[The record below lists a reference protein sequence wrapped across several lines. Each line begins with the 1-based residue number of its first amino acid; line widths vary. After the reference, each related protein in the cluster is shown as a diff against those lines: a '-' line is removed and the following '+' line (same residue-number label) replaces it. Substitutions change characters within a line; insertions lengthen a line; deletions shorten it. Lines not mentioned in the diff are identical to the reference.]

1 LPNKLTLAALLV
13 GLALF
18 GQACAGPLEQA
29 RTAYEQRDYATALR
43 LFRPLADQGNA
54 VAQNGLGIMYS
65 NGDGVPRDASEAAK
79 WYRLAA
85 EQGNTV
91 AQYSLAYLY
100 VTGQGVPEDYVQA
113 HKWYDLAI
121 TSAMSVRANSSND
134 QQGLGLLIGY
144 RDALA
149 AKMTPAQIA
158 EAEMLARE
166 WKPKQ

>member
-1 LPNKLTLAALLV
+1 MPDKLTLAALLIA
-13 GLALF
+13 LALF
-18 GQACAGPLEQA
+18 GQACAGSLEQA
-29 RTAYEQRDYATALR
+29 RTAYDRRDYATALR
-43 LFRPLADQGNA
+43 LFRPLAEQGNA
-54 VAQNGLGIMYS
+54 DAQHALGIMYF
-65 NGDGVPRDASEAAK
+65 NGDGIPKNPTEAAN

-100 VTGQGVPEDYVQA
+100 VTGQGVAEDHVQA

-121 TSAMSVRANSSND
+121 TSAMSVSANSSND
-134 QQGLGLLIGY
+134 QRGLGLLIGY

-149 AKMTPAQIA
+149 AMMTTAQIA

-166 WKPKQ
+166 WKPKR